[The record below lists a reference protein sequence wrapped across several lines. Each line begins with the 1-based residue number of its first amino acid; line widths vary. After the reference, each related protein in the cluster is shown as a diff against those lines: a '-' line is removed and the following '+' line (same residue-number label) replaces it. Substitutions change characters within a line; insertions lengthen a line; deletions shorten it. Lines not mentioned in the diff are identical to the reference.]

1 MSNFRR
7 VGMRRKLKIFTV
19 SLTTIL
25 ISFGGTAYS
34 SILKSLDD
42 ELTLLVEETEP
53 YLVTVKGKRAWRN
66 LIATGIVYDKEGH
79 VITSSHVYGA
89 GEFEI
94 TFKDGTS
101 FIAEKIGID
110 HQTGLAVLKIDSDAL
125 NPPKW
130 ESTPELRNGAWIV
143 VVGNSYGIPATV
155 NIGTFS
161 KRTDEGF
168 LQLSVDVRPG
178 ASGGAVLNTEGKIV
192 GILVAR
198 EADSRKTIQSSA
210 SDQFLQSYAGS
221 QLFDLMRKSGNSA
234 IAIPIEMVS
243 DVVDQLIETGEVKRG
258 FLGISQKNLSSSER
272 KEFDLQ
278 GGVLVIDVV
287 EDSPAEE
294 AGLEESDIITA
305 VEAEPIRNTSDLF
318 SRIRS
323 HKPGDR
329 VTITYYR
336 RGEEQTTEAILET
349 ADDVGLFG
357 KWKIREIAP
366 KLNVDYRLRLPDN
379 TELKEDIS
387 RLNKELD
394 RLRDDLEELRNGLKE
409 RSPSE

>member
-1 MSNFRR
+1 
-7 VGMRRKLKIFTV
+7 MRRKLKIFTV

-25 ISFGGTAYS
+25 ISIGGTAYS

-42 ELTLLVEETEP
+42 ELTLLVEKTEP

-79 VITSSHVYGA
+79 VMTSSHVYGA
-89 GEFEI
+89 DEFEI

-101 FIAEKIGID
+101 FFAEKIGID

-178 ASGGAVLNTEGKIV
+178 ASGGAVLNTDGEIV
-192 GILVAR
+192 GILIAR
-198 EADSRKTIQSSA
+198 EADSRRTIQSSA
-210 SDQFLQSYAGS
+210 SSEFLRSYYAGN
-221 QLFDLMRKSGNSA
+221 QLFDLMRKSGNRA

-294 AGLEESDIITA
+294 AGLEEGDIITA
-305 VEAEPIRNTSDLF
+305 VETEPIENTSDLF

-323 HKPGDR
+323 RKPGDR

-349 ADDVGLFG
+349 ADDVDLFG
-357 KWKIREIAP
+357 RWKIRETTP
-366 KLNVDYRLRLPDN
+366 KLNVGNRLRLPDN

-387 RLNKELD
+387 RLNGELE
-394 RLRDDLEELRNGLKE
+394 RLRDDLEELRKGLKE

>member
-1 MSNFRR
+1 
-7 VGMRRKLKIFTV
+7 MRRKLKIFTV

-25 ISFGGTAYS
+25 ISIGGTAYS

-42 ELTLLVEETEP
+42 ELTLLVEKTEP

-79 VITSSHVYGA
+79 VMTSSHVYGA
-89 GEFEI
+89 DEFEI

-101 FIAEKIGID
+101 FFAEKIGID

-178 ASGGAVLNTEGKIV
+178 ASGGAVLNTDGEIV
-192 GILVAR
+192 GILIAR
-198 EADSRKTIQSSA
+198 EADSRRTIQSSA
-210 SDQFLQSYAGS
+210 SSEFLRSYYAGN
-221 QLFDLMRKSGNSA
+221 QLFDLMRKSGNRA

-287 EDSPAEE
+287 EDSPAEG
-294 AGLEESDIITA
+294 AGLEKGDIITA
-305 VEAEPIRNTSDLF
+305 VETEPIENTSDLF

-349 ADDVGLFG
+349 ADDVDLFG
-357 KWKIREIAP
+357 RWKIRETTP
-366 KLNVDYRLRLPDN
+366 KLNVGNRLRLPDN

-387 RLNKELD
+387 RLNGELE
-394 RLRDDLEELRNGLKE
+394 RLRDDLEELRKGLKE